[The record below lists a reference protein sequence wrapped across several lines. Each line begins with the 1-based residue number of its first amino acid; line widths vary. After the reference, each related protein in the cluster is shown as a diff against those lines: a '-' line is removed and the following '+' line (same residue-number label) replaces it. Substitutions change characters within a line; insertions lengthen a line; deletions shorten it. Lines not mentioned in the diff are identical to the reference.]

1 MLANWPAGCY
11 NIIKKAPRVA
21 ARQKTKSRHRAAR
34 FRKISMKFTEVT
46 VHTTSEGS
54 ELVADILWRYSNYGV
69 AISDVKDVI
78 ALQRDKVMYW
88 DYMDEELTRD
98 TGEALVKAFITVED
112 TPAYMPQI
120 RADIDEMRENCG
132 GCMPLG
138 SLEITTRTVEGD
150 DWIEIWRKHF
160 RPIHIGGRVVVVPE
174 WIKYEKQPEEV
185 TVLLDSNMAFGTGE
199 HETTSM
205 CLELLQEYLTPQSVC
220 LDVGCGS
227 GILGISAVLLGAKS
241 AYLTDID
248 PVATDSAAHNCKL
261 NGVADKCT
269 GKRTDLIGESEIVAD
284 IALANITADVLRRL
298 APTLPAHVREGGTLI
313 LSGIIKEKLSGVLQ
327 TFATV
332 GFEHIKTVNK
342 GEWYAVAFTKKLFR

>member
-1 MLANWPAGCY
+1 
-11 NIIKKAPRVA
+11 
-21 ARQKTKSRHRAAR
+21 
-34 FRKISMKFTEVT
+34 MKFTEIT
-46 VHTTSEGS
+46 VHTSSEGS

-78 ALQRDKVMYW
+78 ALQRDRAMYW

-98 TGEALVKAFITVED
+98 TGEALVKAFVTVQD
-112 TPAYMPQI
+112 TPSALPAVRRDLEQLN
-120 RADIDEMRENCG
+120 ENCA

-138 SLEITTRTVEGD
+138 SLELTTRVVEGD

-174 WIKYEKQPEEV
+174 WIAYERQPGEV
-185 TVLLDSNMAFGTGE
+185 VVKLDSNMAFGTGE

-205 CLELLQEYLTPQSVC
+205 CLELLQEYLTPESVC

-248 PVATDSAAHNCKL
+248 GVATDSALHNCRL
-261 NGVADKCT
+261 NGV
-269 GKRTDLIGESEIVAD
+269 
-284 IALANITADVLRRL
+284 
-298 APTLPAHVREGGTLI
+298 
-313 LSGIIKEKLSGVLQ
+313 
-327 TFATV
+327 
-332 GFEHIKTVNK
+332 
-342 GEWYAVAFTKKLFR
+342 

>member
-1 MLANWPAGCY
+1 
-11 NIIKKAPRVA
+11 
-21 ARQKTKSRHRAAR
+21 
-34 FRKISMKFTEVT
+34 MKFTEIT
-46 VHTTSEGS
+46 VHTSSEGS

-78 ALQRDKVMYW
+78 ALQRDRAMYW

-98 TGEALVKAFITVED
+98 TGEALVKAFVTVQD
-112 TPAYMPQI
+112 TPSALPAVRRDLEQLN
-120 RADIDEMRENCG
+120 ENCA

-138 SLEITTRTVEGD
+138 SLELTTRVVEGD

-174 WIKYEKQPEEV
+174 WIAYERQPGEAV
-185 TVLLDSNMAFGTGE
+185 VKLDSNMAFGTGE

-205 CLELLQEYLTPQSVC
+205 CLELLQEYLTPESVC

-248 PVATDSAAHNCKL
+248 GVATDSALHNCRL
-261 NGVADKCT
+261 NGVQDRCT
-269 GKRTDLIGESEIVAD
+269 VKRTDLVGDEEIVAD
-284 IALANITADVLRRL
+284 IALANITADVLARL
-298 APTLPAHVREGGTLI
+298 APTLPAHVRAGGTLI
-313 LSGIIKEKLSGVLQ
+313 LSGIIREKLEGVLKVYAEQ
-327 TFATV
+327 
-332 GFEHIKTVNK
+332 GFEHMRTVNK
-342 GEWYAVAFTKKLFR
+342 GEWYAAVFAKVH

>member
-1 MLANWPAGCY
+1 
-11 NIIKKAPRVA
+11 
-21 ARQKTKSRHRAAR
+21 
-34 FRKISMKFTEVT
+34 MKFTEIT
-46 VHTTSEGS
+46 VHTASEGS
-54 ELVADILWRYSNYGV
+54 ELVADVLWRYSNYGV

-78 ALQRDKVMYW
+78 ALQRDKAMYW

-98 TGEALVKAFITVED
+98 TGEALVKAFVTEGD

-120 RADIDEMRENCG
+120 RADLEELRQNCA
-132 GCMPLG
+132 GCMQLG
-138 SLEITTRTVEGD
+138 SLELTCRTVEGD

-174 WIKYEKQPEEV
+174 WIKYEKRPGEAV
-185 TVLLDSNMAFGTGE
+185 VRLDSNMAFGTGE

-205 CLELLQEYLTPQSVC
+205 CLELLQENITPSSVC

-248 PVATDSAAHNCKL
+248 GVATDSALHNCKL
-261 NGVADKCT
+261 NGVDDRCT
-269 GKRTDLIGESEIVAD
+269 VKRTDLVGDEEIVAD
-284 IALANITADVLRRL
+284 IALANITADVLARL
-298 APTLPAHVREGGTLI
+298 APVLPAHVKAGGTLI
-313 LSGIIKEKLSGVLQ
+313 LSGIIKEKLEGVLG
-327 TFATV
+327 AYAER

-342 GEWYAVAFTKKLFR
+342 GEWYAAVFAKRA